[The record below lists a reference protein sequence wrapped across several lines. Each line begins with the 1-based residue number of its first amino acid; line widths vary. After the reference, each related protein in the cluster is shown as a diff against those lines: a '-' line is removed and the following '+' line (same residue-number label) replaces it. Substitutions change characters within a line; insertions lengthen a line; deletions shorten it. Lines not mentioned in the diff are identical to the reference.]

1 MAFEIVV
8 LVSGFGSNLQALID
22 AAKIDPDHYTIKAV
36 ISNREQAYALER
48 ARLAKIPSFSI
59 CATPGQTRES
69 YDQQLNQ
76 HLETLQPDL
85 VVMAGFMRILSAEFT
100 DRWQH
105 KLINI
110 HPSLLPKYPGLNTH
124 QRALAAGDTLHG
136 ISIHYVSAEVDG
148 GPIIAQAQLNIE
160 PQDTAETL
168 AQRIHKL
175 EHQLLPAV
183 VSAIASQNI
192 HYDLANHQLT
202 FLGNVI
208 QAPLSLEN
216 LCPALPTD

>member
-22 AAKIDPDHYTIKAV
+22 AAKAHPNQYTIKAV
-36 ISNREQAYALER
+36 ICNRPQAYALER
-48 ARLAKIPSFSI
+48 ARQANIPSFTI
-59 CATPGQTRES
+59 CATAGQTRES
-69 YDQQLNQ
+69 YDQHLNQ
-76 HLETLQPDL
+76 QLETLQPDL
-85 VVMAGFMRILSAEFT
+85 IVMAGFMRILSAGFT
-100 DRWQH
+100 EKWQH

-124 QRALAAGDTLHG
+124 QRALEAGDTVHG
-136 ISIHYVSAEVDG
+136 ISVHYVSAEVDG
-148 GPIIAQAQLNIE
+148 GPIIAQAALNIK

-168 AQRIHKL
+168 ARRIHKL

-183 VSAIASQNI
+183 VSAIASKKI
-192 HYDLANHQLT
+192 HYSLTHHQVT

-216 LCPALPTD
+216 LHHAKSAD